1 MSGRR
6 NNTRS
11 SGSFRTR
18 QLFGRALDLARY
30 WNATAAEW
38 TAQYPCDRCVQS
50 LRERFTRAMEVES
63 SPETVFRWLCQL
75 EVAPYGYDRID
86 DPVRRGPRSLTPEA
100 DRLEL
105 GQEFFVSWPVEFS
118 SRTAT

>member
-1 MSGRR
+1 
-6 NNTRS
+6 
-11 SGSFRTR
+11 
-18 QLFGRALDLARY
+18 
-30 WNATAAEW
+30 
-38 TAQYPCDRCVQS
+38 
-50 LRERFTRAMEVES
+50 MEVES

-100 DRLEL
+100 DR
-105 GQEFFVSWPVEFS
+105 QEFFVSWPVEFS